1 MPISVSV
8 SSIDW
13 VRHFVF
19 TGIVSDAD
27 ILAAYNVV
35 AQCLLDPSMDL
46 VIDTTGVER
55 VAITDN
61 GLRTLAVRRARDAY
75 GDGVALPRM
84 VVVAP
89 DARVFAVAQKYESAL
104 QSEAHRGRCL
114 VCRTMEEARSFLGL
128 AQVANPLSLA
138 IRA

>member
-19 TGIVSDAD
+19 TGMVSDAD

-46 VIDTTGVER
+46 LVDTAGVER
-55 VAITDN
+55 IAVTED
-61 GLRTLAVRRARDAY
+61 GLRTLVRRARDARA
-75 GDGVALPRM
+75 DGVALPRI

-89 DARVFAVAQKYESAL
+89 NPRVFDVARKYQSAPESA
-104 QSEAHRGRCL
+104 AHCSRFM
-114 VCRTMEEARSFLGL
+114 VCQTMEQARALLGL
-128 AQVANPLSLA
+128 SQVDEPLALA
-138 IRA
+138 ARA